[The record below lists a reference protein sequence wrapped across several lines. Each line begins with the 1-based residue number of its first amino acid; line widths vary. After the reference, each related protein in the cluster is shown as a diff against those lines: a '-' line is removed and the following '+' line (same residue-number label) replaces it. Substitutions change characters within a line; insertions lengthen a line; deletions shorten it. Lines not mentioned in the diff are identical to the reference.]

1 MKIINGVLSADPK
14 KQADHRPNLLDESF
28 GSCCSSQNNH
38 RIRVIVLLSALVLS
52 FSFAQQSKEFTASA
66 LKAMGAPNNP
76 KVEVAWNRYYDSK
89 QLYEI
94 MKRIEKAYP
103 SLVKVYS
110 IGKSYE
116 GNDIWAMTIS
126 NVKNGDPDKKP
137 AMYIDGNIH
146 SNEIQGSEVVLYT
159 AWYVTELYGTVE
171 WIKELLDDKTLYIV
185 PTINPDARDY
195 YIHTANNPHSPRS
208 GMGQRD
214 DDGDGDL
221 DEDGYDDLN
230 GDGHI
235 TFMRINDPNGR
246 WKIDPSDSRLMVQA
260 NADEKGEY
268 TLLGWEGYDN
278 DGDGLVNEDNPG
290 FYDPNRDW
298 AWNWAPRYVQYGSD
312 RYPFTHPENQAVRNL
327 FLSRTNIAAAQ
338 SFHNNGGMILR
349 GPGSKTDEPTYSR
362 QDIRIYDFLG
372 KLGEEQLP
380 GYKYMVLWK
389 DLYTVYGGEIE
400 WFYGG
405 RGVLAFTNELWSEFD
420 YFRRA
425 KDSTR
430 DVSQQDIY
438 RFDRIMLF
446 NEGIVPWQKVRHP
459 QYGEIEVGGIK
470 KQWTRTAPS
479 FLIEDMCHRNMA
491 FTLFH
496 LYHTPKVS
504 VDSIIVKD
512 LAGGLKEITAIIA
525 NHRIIPTHTF
535 QDIKNKISRPDW
547 ISIKGGT
554 VIAGGVLENRYLGL
568 LKEQKI
574 NPSRLNVENIP
585 GMGTVAV
592 RWIVQGGRTHTVSAD
607 SEKGGRSERRT
618 K

>member
-1 MKIINGVLSADPK
+1 MNIIR
-14 KQADHRPNLLDESF
+14 QLLT
-28 GSCCSSQNNH
+28 
-38 RIRVIVLLSALVLS
+38 ILS
-52 FSFAQQSKEFTASA
+52 FTALLYQCTSAQQSRDFTASA

-76 KVEVAWNRYYDSK
+76 KVEIAWNRYYDTK

-94 MKRIEKAYP
+94 MKRIERAYP
-103 SLVKVYS
+103 DLVKVYS
-110 IGKSYE
+110 IGKSVE
-116 GNDIWAMTIS
+116 GNDIWAMTVS
-126 NVKNGDPDKKP
+126 NFDKGNPDKKP
-137 AMYIDGNIH
+137 AMYMDGNIH
-146 SNEIQGSEVVLYT
+146 SNEVQGAEVVLYS
-159 AWYVTELYGTVE
+159 AWYVTELYSSVE
-171 WIKELLDDKTLYIV
+171 WIRNLLDEKTLYII

-195 YIHTANNPHSPRS
+195 YIHKPNNPHSPRS
-208 GMGQRD
+208 GLGKRD
-214 DDGDGDL
+214 DDGDGEY
-221 DEDGYDDLN
+221 DEDRYDDLN

-235 TFMRINDPNGR
+235 TFMRIKDPNGR
-246 WKIDPSDSRLMVQA
+246 WKVDPSDDRLMVQA
-260 NADEKGEY
+260 GPDERGEY
-268 TLLGWEGYDN
+268 TLLGWEGIDN

-312 RYPFTHPENQAVRNL
+312 RYPFTHPENRAVKDF
-327 FLSRTNIAAAQ
+327 FLQRTNIAAAQ

-349 GPGSKTDEPTYSR
+349 GPGAKSDEGTYSR
-362 QDIRIYDFLG
+362 QDIQTYDFLG

-420 YFRRA
+420 YFRRT

-438 RFDRIMLF
+438 RFDRILLF
-446 NEGIVPWQKVRHP
+446 NEGIVPWTPVQHP
-459 QYGEIEVGGIK
+459 QYGSIEVGGVK

-496 LYHTPKVS
+496 AHHTPKVS
-504 VDSIIVKD
+504 VDSIVVKD
-512 LAGGLKEITAIIA
+512 LPGGLKEVTALIS
-525 NHRIIPTHTF
+525 NQRVIPTHTY
-535 QDIKNKISRPDW
+535 QDSKNKISRPDW
-547 ISIKGGT
+547 ISLSGGT
-554 VIAGGVLENRYLGL
+554 VVAGGVLENRFLGV

-574 NPSRLNVENIP
+574 SPARLNIDNIP

-592 RWIVQGGRTHTVSAD
+592 RWIVSGGSSYTVTVD
-607 SEKGGRSERRT
+607 SEKGGIASRKS